1 VPWFNFEHIPV
12 ILNDPYHY
20 GEPDAAPV
28 ADLGKVMSV
37 VGAPAGSVDHEELGT
52 GVEGDGDPRPPIL

>member
-1 VPWFNFEHIPV
+1 M
-12 ILNDPYHY
+12 NDPYHY

-28 ADLGKVMSV
+28 ADMGLAMAA
-37 VGAPAGSVDHEELGT
+37 VGAPADSVDHEELGI